1 MFTAPMLQQHLPEFS
16 RNREMARKYVYG
28 DKSIRTTTAEIVEN
42 EFAGKATAA
51 QVDAILKKRFPHYK
65 DNTYL
70 NLIVNAVNCNRGH
83 WSFNRTAR
91 RTDDATHRHHEY
103 DRLFKRGNVFEVYDS
118 ALHGVF
124 EIYEASDGKWLTR
137 PVKSEF
143 EKAIETASQL
153 TSEQRREKLATS
165 NITPERVII
174 KSYIFKR
181 NPLVVA
187 EVLALAG
194 GKCQSGLRDAPFKRE
209 DGRPYLEVHH
219 VVWLANGGEDSVE
232 NAIALC
238 PNCHRE
244 AHYGA
249 LVLKSANIK

>member
-1 MFTAPMLQQHLPEFS
+1 
-16 RNREMARKYVYG
+16 MARKYVYG
-28 DKSIRTTTAEIVEN
+28 DKPIRTTTAEIVEN
-42 EFAGKATAA
+42 ECAGKATAA
-51 QVDAILKKRFPHYK
+51 QVDAVLKKRFPHYK

-91 RTDDATHRHHEY
+91 RTDDATHRHNEY

-153 TSEQRREKLATS
+153 TSEQRREKLATA
-165 NITPERVII
+165 NTTPERVII
-174 KSYIFKR
+174 KSYTFKR

-194 GKCQSGLRDAPFKRE
+194 GKCQSCLRDAPFKRE

-219 VVWLANGGEDSVE
+219 VEWLANGGEDSVE

-244 AHYGA
+244 AHYGT
-249 LVLKSANIK
+249 LVLKPTNIK